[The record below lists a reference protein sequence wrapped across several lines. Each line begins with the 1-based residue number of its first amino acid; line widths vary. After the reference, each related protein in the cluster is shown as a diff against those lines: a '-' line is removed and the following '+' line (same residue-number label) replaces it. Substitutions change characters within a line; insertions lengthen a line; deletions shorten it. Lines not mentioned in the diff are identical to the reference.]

1 MKPFWTTLC
10 ALSLLLGSLSTI
22 YATDL
27 IETWHSALS
36 YDATIA
42 AARSALV
49 AGEEKEAQGRASLLP
64 QAIISANAIHSQKNI
79 TAPSASI
86 KETDKGLNYG
96 VKASQVLY
104 NASAF
109 AQYQQG
115 KQARQRALIQ
125 FQLAQQ
131 KLILTV
137 AQAYFDALLAQEY
150 LQQIGSQKKAITQ
163 QMEQAKKSFELGI
176 TTITDYKEAQARFD
190 EISANEIAAQNDLV
204 VKQNALTQLA
214 QVDPN
219 KLARLDTDFIPTPPT
234 PNDLSLWLQTAE
246 EKSLEIQ
253 TAKLNMEIAKE
264 EIEKY
269 RLLKSP
275 TLNLDAGYT
284 KQFARP
290 NGFTTDLTQDRNDT
304 SISLVLNVPL
314 STGGYRNSK
323 LKESTALKEEARYT
337 LEFTL
342 RQVQHKTKAAF
353 LGVNSGLAQI
363 SALERALHSNQSL
376 LDSTQLGFEV
386 GVRTTE
392 DILNAQEQYY
402 TVKYKLIEA
411 KINYLLNR
419 LRLAGSAGTL
429 QEQDLQQVNIWLATN
444 PKPEVVHP
452 AIKTLPK
459 FQKSENE
466 KAPSDKIKKGA
477 LKR

>member
-1 MKPFWTTLC
+1 MKFLWTTLA
-10 ALSLLLGSLSTI
+10 ALALLLGNLSTV

-42 AARSALV
+42 AARSALL

-64 QAIISANAIHSQKNI
+64 QAVISANASHSQKNI
-79 TAPSASI
+79 ASPSASL
-86 KETDKGLNYG
+86 KETDNTLNYG
-96 VKASQVLY
+96 VKASQVIY

-109 AQYQQG
+109 SQYQQG
-115 KQARQRALIQ
+115 KYARQKALVQ
-125 FQLAQQ
+125 FQFAEQ

-190 EISANEIAAQNDLV
+190 KISANEISATNDLV
-204 VKQNALTQLA
+204 VKQNVLLQLA

-219 KLARLDTDFIPTPPT
+219 KLAHLEADFIPTPPT

-253 TAKLNMEIAKE
+253 IAKLNMEIAKE

-275 TLNLDAGYT
+275 TLNLDAAYT
-284 KQFARP
+284 KQFARSGGSTP
-290 NGFTTDLTQDRNDT
+290 YPTHDRNDT
-304 SISLVLNVPL
+304 SISLVLHVPL
-314 STGGYRNSK
+314 STGGFRNSK
-323 LKESTALKEEARYT
+323 LKESTALKEEARYN
-337 LEFTL
+337 LESAL

-353 LGVNSGLAQI
+353 LGVNSDLAKI
-363 SALERALHSNQSL
+363 SALERALQSNQSL
-376 LDSTQLGFEV
+376 LDATQVGFEL
-386 GVRTTE
+386 GIRTTE
-392 DILNAQEQYY
+392 DILNAQQQYY
-402 TVKYKLIEA
+402 TVKYNLIEA

-419 LRLAGSAGTL
+419 LRLAGNAGVL
-429 QEQDLQQVNIWLATN
+429 QEQDIKQINSWLAY
-444 PKPEVVHP
+444 E
-452 AIKTLPK
+452 
-459 FQKSENE
+459 S
-466 KAPSDKIKKGA
+466 
-477 LKR
+477 